1 MYDMIWRMRIYEIL
15 YAMLCGGVWLNWL
28 YMLNIIVV
36 EKVKQ
41 KCILNK
47 RAECQ
52 KLNFEGLIVIILR
65 LFSLDFFFTDF
76 CIFILGESESLSF
89 ENR

>member
-1 MYDMIWRMRIYEIL
+1 MRFY
-15 YAMLCGGVWLNWL
+15 MLCYAVVYIVKDIIEL
-28 YMLNIIVV
+28 YMLDIIVV

-65 LFSLDFFFTDF
+65 LFSLKNFYRFLY
-76 CIFILGESESLSF
+76 IYPRRKLVL
-89 ENR
+89 